1 MKQWYVIHTQ
11 TGYEA
16 KVKEGLQNKIKE
28 EHEDA
33 FFSQILIPAEEVSEF
48 KGRQKKVVRKKL
60 FPGYVLIEMELNDRT
75 LDLVKN
81 IPGVSG
87 FIGLKNEPFSLQKK
101 EVDTILKQLEEKK
114 EKPKPEVVFQKG
126 QGVRVKEGA
135 FINFMGTIEEID
147 EEKGRLKVSVSMFGR
162 ITPLELEYWQVEKI

>member
-16 KVKEGLQNKIKE
+16 KVKEGLQNKIKQ
-28 EHEDA
+28 EHQDS
-33 FFSQILIPAEEVSEF
+33 FFSQILIPTEEVSEF
-48 KGRQKKVVRKKL
+48 KGREKRVVQKKL
-60 FPGYVLIEMELNDRT
+60 FPGYVLIEMELNDKT
-75 LDLVKN
+75 LNLVKN
-81 IPGVSG
+81 IPGVTG
-87 FIGLKNEPFSLQKK
+87 FVGFKNEPFSLQRK
-101 EVDTILKQLEEKK
+101 EIDAILKQLEKKK

-135 FINFMGTIEEID
+135 FANFMGTIEEVD

-162 ITPLELEYWQVEKI
+162 TTPLELEYWQVEKI